1 MARTPERHITPAEA
15 PLCYGCGVTV
25 HGIFPPIPTPFD
37 RASGDVD
44 RRALASNVRRWMET
58 RLTGILALGSNGE
71 AALLEETEADL
82 VVATTREAMPSDRLL
97 IVGTGR
103 ESTRATIA
111 ATKRAAALGAGA
123 VLVRSPS
130 FFKAQMAA
138 PVLVDYYTAV
148 ADASP
153 VPVLLYNLPGATGV
167 TLGWPVVSQLAEHP
181 NIVGMKETSPELERL
196 GQFVALRDG
205 AFSVLCGWAP
215 VVYPALVSGAAGAIL
230 AIANVLP
237 DECVALY
244 DHVVAG
250 RHAEARAAQRR
261 LTTLAQL
268 VTTGHGV
275 PGLKAALEMVGYEGG
290 PARAPLRPLA
300 SAARDEIA
308 AAVAAIRTRH

>member
-1 MARTPERHITPAEA
+1 M
-15 PLCYGCGVTV
+15 G
-25 HGIFPPIPTPFD
+25 
-37 RASGDVD
+37 
-44 RRALASNVRRWMET
+44 T
-58 RLTGILALGSNGE
+58 RLRGILALGSNGE
-71 AALLEETEADL
+71 AGLLDEAEADL
-82 VVATTREAMPSDRLL
+82 VVGATREAMPADRLL

-103 ESTRATIA
+103 ESTRATIS

-130 FFKAQMAA
+130 FFKGQMTP
-138 PVLVDYYTAV
+138 PVLIDYYTAV

-196 GQFVALRDG
+196 GQFVTLREG
-205 AFSVLCGWAP
+205 RFSVLCGWAP
-215 VVYPALVSGAAGAIL
+215 VAYPALVSGAAGAIL

-250 RHAEARAAQRR
+250 RHAEARLAQRQM
-261 LTTLAQL
+261 TTLAQL
-268 VTTGHGV
+268 VTTAHGV

-290 PARAPLRPLA
+290 PVRAPLRAVPPG
-300 SAARDEIA
+300 ARDEIA
-308 AAVAAIRTRH
+308 RAVAALQTRL

>member
-1 MARTPERHITPAEA
+1 
-15 PLCYGCGVTV
+15 VTV

-44 RRALASNVRRWMET
+44 RRALTSNVRRWMET
-58 RLTGILALGSNGE
+58 RLKGILALGSNGE

-111 ATKRAAALGAGA
+111 ATRRAAAMGAGA

-130 FFKAQMAA
+130 FFKGQMTA
-138 PVLVDYYTAV
+138 PILVDYYTAV
-148 ADASP
+148 ADASS
-153 VPVLLYNLPGATGV
+153 VPVLLYNLPATGV
-167 TLGWPVVSQLAEHP
+167 TLGWPVVSQLALHP
-181 NIVGMKETSPELERL
+181 NIIGMKETSPELERL
-196 GQFVALRDG
+196 GQFVTLREG

-244 DHVVAG
+244 DDVVAG
-250 RHAEARAAQRR
+250 RHVEARAAQRR

-275 PGLKAALEMVGYEGG
+275 PGLKAALEMVGYDGG
-290 PARAPLRPLA
+290 PVRAPLRPLA

-308 AAVAAIRTRH
+308 KAVAAIRTRH